1 MLSTLASML
10 PATLA
15 APLAGGGGG
24 PVDDGPVAAA
34 IKHAAN
40 WLTEPTRYSVAS
52 ILALVAV
59 LYFRRFFAKVW
70 VVTAFFV
77 VSTAFFVFAFQDPNF
92 NAIITKPDNVP
103 IIILF
108 ATVVFFSWLSLRR
121 AVINDERTKRGE
133 PTLEGELAKQK
144 VFTWPDLVYSELI
157 CLVLFTAAML
167 VWSIL
172 ITAPIEEP
180 AATARTPNPSKAPWY
195 FLGLQELLV
204 YFDPWIAGVILPSF
218 IIVGLCAIPYID
230 TNPKGNGYYTFDE
243 RPFAISFFWV
253 GFLLFWVSFVILG
266 TFLRGPNWSFFG
278 PFEYWD
284 LHKLE
289 PMVNVDL
296 ATWVWVDMLDKPRP
310 LDPFVREAPG
320 IVLMVGYFLV
330 LPPLLGKT
338 VMRKMV
344 ADMGMIRFNVFM
356 HLFLW
361 FVLIPIKMGLRWTVN
376 LKYFIGMPEY
386 FFNV

>member
-1 MLSTLASML
+1 MLDLLAIV
-10 PATLA
+10 
-15 APLAGGGGG
+15 GGGGG
-24 PVDDGPVAAA
+24 VVDDGPFAAA
-34 IKHAAN
+34 IKNFSN
-40 WLTEPTRYSVAS
+40 WATSPVRYSVGS
-52 ILALVAV
+52 IVLLWLVLWA
-59 LYFRRFFAKVW
+59 RKFFSKTW
-70 VVTAFFV
+70 VVTVFFAL
-77 VSTAFFVFAFQDPNF
+77 STAYFVFAWSDPNF
-92 NAIITKPDNVP
+92 NRIVTKPDNIP

-108 ATVVFFSWLSLRR
+108 VTVIYFTWLSLRR

-133 PTLEGELAKQK
+133 PTLEGELSKQK
-144 VFTWPDLVYSELI
+144 VFTWPDLVYSEFI
-157 CLVLFTAAML
+157 CLILFTVAL
-167 VWSIL
+167 TVWSIL
-172 ITAPIEEP
+172 IEAPIEEP

-204 YFDPWIAGVILPSF
+204 YFDPWLAGVLLPGY
-218 IIVGLCAIPYID
+218 IIVGLMAVPYLD

-253 GFLLFWVSFVILG
+253 GFILFWVSLVVMG

-296 ATWVWVDMLDKPRP
+296 STMFWIGILDQPRP
-310 LDPFVREAPG
+310 DNPWVREMPG
-320 IVLMVGYFLV
+320 ILLVIGYFLL
-330 LPPLLGKT
+330 LPPILGKT
-338 VMRKMV
+338 LFRGMLR
-344 ADMGMIRFNVFM
+344 DMGMMRYQVFM

-376 LKYFIGMPEY
+376 LKYFVSIPEY
-386 FFNV
+386 FFNI